1 MHIKVPW
8 FSQKIMKKIR
18 FFDLIFLIVFLTT
31 SGLAKGQRPVLD
43 PNDPEIG
50 VIEHLGEFIPLN
62 IQLVNEKAD
71 TVTLGDILDKP
82 TIINFVYYRCPGI
95 CSPMMSALGE
105 TIDVLDLEI
114 GKDYQAFTVSF
125 DPTEDTKLALN
136 KKNNYLDLMQNKEL
150 AEKGWK
156 FFTGDGPN
164 LARFTDLTGFKYK
177 RVGKDFNHT
186 ATLIV
191 LSPEGKITR
200 YIKPGMSQFDERFYF
215 QPFDVKM
222 SILDASE
229 GKVRSTINK
238 VLVFCYS
245 YNPEGQQWVF
255 NITKVSGI
263 VIGFFAIMLFLI
275 LILRSGLKKKKNT

>member
-1 MHIKVPW
+1 MHFNLPCCDRKILIIRGIFNLFVLILF
-8 FSQKIMKKIR
+8 FSY
-18 FFDLIFLIVFLTT
+18 
-31 SGLAKGQRPVLD
+31 SGYVSGQRPAFD
-43 PNDPEIG
+43 PNDPEVG
-50 VIEHLGEFIPLN
+50 VVEHLGEFIPLDL
-62 IQLVNEKAD
+62 QLITESRD
-71 TVTLGDILDKP
+71 TIVLGDILDKP

-105 TIDVLDLEI
+105 TIDILDLEI
-114 GKDYQAFTVSF
+114 GKDYQAFTISF
-125 DPTEDTKLALN
+125 DPTEDTQLAIN
-136 KKNNYLDLMQNKEL
+136 KKNNYLDLMQNKEA

-156 FFTGDGPN
+156 FFTGE
-164 LARFTDLTGFKYK
+164 ASEVTKFTDLTGFKYK

-200 YIKPGMSQFDERFYF
+200 YIKPGMSQFDDRFYF
-215 QPFDVKM
+215 QPFDIKM

-229 GKVRSTINK
+229 GTVRSTINK

-263 VIGFFAIMLFLI
+263 VIGFFAILLFLI
-275 LILRSGLKKKKNT
+275 LILRSGLKKKKTN